1 MKKQIL
7 IIALLLSF
15 LASSGHPWKPAHN
28 IIIDTDCGIDDMRT
42 ITILLASPD
51 VNILG
56 IIVSAGALSPYDG
69 YKKMK
74 SMLNSYH
81 HEGIPVTINY
91 NLRGLDLPLPSSVK
105 WGDESNIRVPET
117 NGFNKLCRNIV
128 QNGTTGISFI
138 ALASLNSISELINSG
153 VFTSEHVAEIIW
165 SNGSLSRLSGFNYNI
180 DRRSVNKILKCD
192 IPLKTIGYPGDKTF
206 YSESFI
212 NDLNKINSRYTAK
225 ICSVIKNSPG
235 IDSHDFAWQ
244 AADEMTVIYLHYPD
258 LFLPTNVKDH
268 QFFRPG
274 NIDDLR
280 YHIIKIIRGETVSRN
295 QVFKSIPTD
304 TSFYQPDLQP
314 FINDI
319 ISNHGIDEWECG
331 VLTNE
336 MHRHLGVYSIIGVK
350 MGILARE
357 YFHVGVDMI
366 EVISFAGSMPPLS
379 CMNDGLQIST
389 GATTGHGLLN
399 VTSEELS
406 AMADFTH
413 NGVTIR
419 IRLNE
424 DIANK
429 VNKELKELNFVHG
442 LDSDIYWELV
452 RQRAI
457 LHWKNL
463 SRYEIFNISV
473 GE

>member
-7 IIALLLSF
+7 IIVLLLSF
-15 LASSGHPWKPAHN
+15 LVSSGHPWKPAHN
-28 IIIDTDCGIDDMRT
+28 VIIDTDCGIDDMRA
-42 ITILLASPD
+42 ITVLLASPD

-91 NLRGLDLPLPSSVK
+91 NLRGLDLEFPSSVK
-105 WGDESNIRVPET
+105 WGDENNINVPET
-117 NGFNKLCRNIV
+117 NGFNKLCRNII
-128 QNGTTGISFI
+128 QNGTSGISFI
-138 ALASLNSISELINSG
+138 ALASLNSISELISSG
-153 VFTSEHVAEIIW
+153 LFTSEHVAEIIW
-165 SNGSLSRLSGFNYNI
+165 SNNSLSRLSGFNYNI
-180 DRRSVNKILKCD
+180 DRRSANKILKGD
-192 IPLKTIGYPGDKTF
+192 IPVKTIGYPGNKLF

-212 NDLNKINSRYTAK
+212 SDLNKIKSGYTEK
-225 ICSVIKNSPG
+225 ICSVMKNSPG
-235 IDSHDFAWQ
+235 IDNHDFAWQ
-244 AADEMTVIYLHYPD
+244 AADEMTAIYLHYPD
-258 LFLPTNVKDH
+258 LFLAENVKEH

-274 NIDDLR
+274 DNEELKS
-280 YHIIKIIRGETVSRN
+280 HFVKIISGETVSRN

-319 ISNHGIDEWECG
+319 ISNHGRDEWECG

-357 YFHVGVDMI
+357 YFHVGVDMM
-366 EVISFAGSMPPLS
+366 EVTSFAGSAPPLS
-379 CMNDGLQIST
+379 CMNDGLQVST

-399 VTSEELS
+399 VTREELS
-406 AMADFTH
+406 TRTDFTY

-424 DIANK
+424 EIANK
-429 VNKELKELNFVHG
+429 INEELKELNIVHG

-463 SRYEIFNISV
+463 SRYEIFEI
-473 GE
+473 EE